1 MKYYHILI
9 FLLLSF
15 NSFGQYDSIKKTT
28 RKIDS
33 GLNELI
39 IPGKWEDLDKTNKNE
54 NLISHC
60 PIFKN
65 ENNTILEFAKWDST
79 KLPLKNGNDI
89 VKTNNN
95 FSQSLKS
102 RKLEIIST
110 EVIPKKN
117 YYLYK
122 LKKKSSR
129 TSDELIIYYII
140 GVKKKIVLTAASY
153 KYEKES
159 ECSFNYLIELFNNN

>member
-1 MKYYHILI
+1 MKYYLKLT
-9 FLLLSF
+9 FLLLSIT
-15 NSFGQYDSIKKTT
+15 SFGQYDSIKKIT
-28 RKIDS
+28 RKIDP
-33 GLNELI
+33 GLNELM
-39 IPGKWEDLDKTNKNE
+39 IPGKWEELDKTNKNE

-60 PIFKN
+60 TIYIN

-79 KLPLKNGNDI
+79 ILPLKNGYDI

-95 FSQSLKS
+95 FLQNLEN
-102 RKLEIIST
+102 RKLEILSTGISPT
-110 EVIPKKN
+110 KN

-122 LKKKSSR
+122 LKKKSIP
-129 TSDELIIYYII
+129 SDELIIYYII
-140 GVKKKIVLTAASY
+140 GVKKKNVLIAASY